1 MSLGDALIAATALEH
16 GLTLMTRNVRDFA
29 QIPGLMLA
37 QAFKRDFG
45 VSPAPTAVRVSNARS
60 SSSGKRPSPERKEV
74 SKFQLLYRL
83 NVILSRRRIR
93 DSDADHFEM
102 HF

>member
-37 QAFKRDFG
+37 QAFTRDFG
-45 VSPAPTAVRVSNARS
+45 VSPGTYRRQSIE
-60 SSSGKRPSPERKEV
+60 RPVIIEREAGV
-74 SKFQLLYRL
+74 P
-83 NVILSRRRIR
+83 
-93 DSDADHFEM
+93 
-102 HF
+102 

>member
-37 QAFKRDFG
+37 QAFKREFG
-45 VSPAPTAVRVSNARS
+45 VSPGTYRRQSIERPVIIEREEAV
-60 SSSGKRPSPERKEV
+60 P
-74 SKFQLLYRL
+74 
-83 NVILSRRRIR
+83 
-93 DSDADHFEM
+93 
-102 HF
+102 

>member
-1 MSLGDALIAATALEH
+1 MCATAYWCMSLGDALIAATALEH

-45 VSPAPTAVRVSNARS
+45 VSPGTYRRQSIERPVIIEREAAV
-60 SSSGKRPSPERKEV
+60 P
-74 SKFQLLYRL
+74 
-83 NVILSRRRIR
+83 
-93 DSDADHFEM
+93 
-102 HF
+102 

>member
-37 QAFKRDFG
+37 QAFKRDLG
-45 VSPAPTAVRVSNARS
+45 VSPGTYRRQSIE
-60 SSSGKRPSPERKEV
+60 RPVIIEREAGV
-74 SKFQLLYRL
+74 P
-83 NVILSRRRIR
+83 
-93 DSDADHFEM
+93 
-102 HF
+102 